1 MIPYGIGEGAY
12 DAYNNSVNYFH
23 HAAAMHCMLHSPDKL
38 AHWMETSWIE
48 TLLTGAPFRET
59 KRHVAAYQK
68 CCQSRSGKRAMTYR
82 VYASI
87 YSCIHFILQAACA
100 LAALIYPSHVHKYV
114 TGDSFPCRITR
125 PMALP

>member
-1 MIPYGIGEGAY
+1 
-12 DAYNNSVNYFH
+12 
-23 HAAAMHCMLHSPDKL
+23 
-38 AHWMETSWIE
+38 
-48 TLLTGAPFRET
+48 
-59 KRHVAAYQK
+59 
-68 CCQSRSGKRAMTYR
+68 MTYR

-125 PMALP
+125 PMALPQGKIIRSIFFVLINQHFCLKNELILIQCNCPSGFTYDQISPEK